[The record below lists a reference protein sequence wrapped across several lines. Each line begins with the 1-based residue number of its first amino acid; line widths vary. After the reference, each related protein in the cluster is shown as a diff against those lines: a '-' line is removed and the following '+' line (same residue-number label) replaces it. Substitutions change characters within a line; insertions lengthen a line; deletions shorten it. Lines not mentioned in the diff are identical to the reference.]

1 MSPVSQK
8 QSQHT
13 ERLVRAEFEKLHQ
26 FLRDEEAATVAALKD
41 EEEQKS
47 RKLKDRLE
55 KLSGEIASLMDV
67 ISTAEEAMETDDML
81 FLKVRLTHTEC

>member
-1 MSPVSQK
+1 MSPLRQK

-26 FLRDEEAATVAALKD
+26 FLRDEEATTIAALKD

-55 KLSGEIASLMDV
+55 KLSEEIAALTNT

-81 FLKVRLTHTEC
+81 FLKVRMKITGS